1 MIKDRLLLAA
11 FAGSIAAQ
19 LANLTLYLIN
29 LIIPGQ
35 NINMPQVTVEI
46 FLNITEYTSVHN
58 ILGVIWSTIVGGSYA
73 LLFLVALDLT
83 GWNNL
88 WIKSIIVVSGA
99 WLLGAGFIIR
109 IMDLAQVVRYEPVS
123 ILAFFV
129 AHLFFATYL
138 YLLVKYCGEA

>member
-11 FAGSIAAQ
+11 FSGFVAAL

-35 NINMPQVTVEI
+35 NINMPQITVEI
-46 FLNITEYTSVHN
+46 FLTITDYTPIHN
-58 ILGVIWSTIVGGSYA
+58 LMGVIWSTIVGGSYA
-73 LLFLVALDLT
+73 LVYLIALDLT

-88 WIKSIIVVSGA
+88 WLKSIIIISGA
-99 WLLGAGFIIR
+99 WLLGAGFVMN
-109 IMDLAQVVRYEPVS
+109 IMNLAQGVRDEPFS
-123 ILAFFV
+123 IFAFFI

-138 YLLVKYCGEA
+138 YLMVKCFGED

>member
-11 FAGSIAAQ
+11 LSGFIAA
-19 LANLTLYLIN
+19 LMANLTLYLFN
-29 LIIPGQ
+29 LLLPGQ

-46 FLNITEYTSVHN
+46 FLNINEYTPVHN
-58 ILGVIWSTIVGGSYA
+58 ILGVIWSTIVGGTYA
-73 LLFLVALDLT
+73 LLYLVALDLT

-88 WIKSIIVVSGA
+88 WIKSIFVISGA
-99 WLLGAGFIIR
+99 WLLLAGFAMR
-109 IMDLAQVVRYEPVS
+109 IMNLAVAVRNEPAS

-138 YLLVKYCGEA
+138 YLMVKYCGKA